1 VFCFFHLYY
10 PSTNYAHKKRC
21 ILRESTLVKKKL
33 LVFLSALITY
43 HVFSSKNSIKK
54 NSSFFERQIWF
65 SHIIVV
71 RSSCRW
77 WKSDIKTKNIRKLC
91 LNFFLLNLIE
101 KFCLLKE
108 QSCGVCFL
116 IFSMVF
122 LVTRSAQNYWTK
134 TSDYITFYH
143 CEIG

>member
-1 VFCFFHLYY
+1 MFCFFHLYY

-33 LVFLSALITY
+33 LVFTFSP
-43 HVFSSKNSIKK
+43 VFSNKNSIIY
-54 NSSFFERQIWF
+54 FFFFLF
-65 SHIIVV
+65 SRDLREVLFHIELLLDQVV
-71 RSSCRW
+71 GDE
-77 WKSDIKTKNIRKLC
+77 KSDIKTKSIRKLC
-91 LNFFLLNLIE
+91 LNFFLLNLIV

-108 QSCGVCFL
+108 QSFGVCFL
-116 IFSMVF
+116 MFSMVF
-122 LVTRSAQNYWTK
+122 LVTRCAQNYWTK